1 MRGESNCG
9 AVSLAL
15 GEHGLDE
22 FAMFGIQMALR
33 LIQEQDFRRSNQCER
48 EREELILAGGKLMR
62 KPLSQMINLHGLD
75 LVGYV
80 AFAVRLSPPPGSQ
93 DQTKV
98 LFHREISRDR
108 RQIDESGNQ
117 CAEGRIGFIDL
128 SSIDCDGPARGLD

>member
-62 KPLSQMINLHGLD
+62 KPPGQMINLQGLE
-75 LVGYV
+75 LVGHA
-80 AFAVRLSPPPGSQ
+80 AFDVTLSPTPGHQ
-93 DQTKV
+93 DPT
-98 LFHREISRDR
+98 
-108 RQIDESGNQ
+108 N
-117 CAEGRIGFIDL
+117 RI
-128 SSIDCDGPARGLD
+128 